1 MAKRLE
7 KLSPGTLVLL
17 GKGIYQ
23 QVANRADAEAKRS
36 KDTSNKRKKK

>member
-1 MAKRLE
+1 MAKKLE

-36 KDTSNKRKKK
+36 KDADKKNKKK